1 MSKHVYLRGCVCFFF
16 VLFCA
21 EVYKKKRGAERFLS
35 LGNQRYQKKKR
46 AFGKNYLKF
55 MYACSTIKKKK
66 NDAPSTHLQPA

>member
-35 LGNQRYQKKKR
+35 LGNQRYQKKKKGIR
-46 AFGKNYLKF
+46 EKLPEIHVR
-55 MYACSTIKKKK
+55 ML
-66 NDAPSTHLQPA
+66 DH